1 MIKQA
6 LKIAWVF
13 LFLVCW
19 QGQALAEMEVVKLVQ
34 EKKPLFFQE
43 KSTGRVSFLKSIKTK
58 IEKPPAK
65 IGILRK
71 GFLCLKSGEL
81 VWNKKL
87 FDYAMAGFSKVFQNE
102 LERNNYPVPVVK
114 ETIFEEL
121 GEKAGKQPE
130 LQVGIYIKEVNANF
144 CSYSNEVKG
153 GVYLKI
159 LWQVY
164 APEIQKVVFET
175 VTEGSYQTESKGK
188 DIRVFFHSAFVV
200 ATRNFLSERG
210 FYNAVKSGPSTV
222 SAKQATG
229 LLKIK
234 GAELRTDQLKI
245 DVTSIRTAVVTITG
259 DTGTG
264 SGFFISRDGNLLTNK
279 HVVGNGRF
287 VKVRLATGR
296 ELVGEVIRSNKLRDV
311 ALVKTE
317 PISVPPLVLRK
328 GDLNIG
334 EDVFALGSPLGHTF
348 NTTLTKGILS
358 GYRKIDERE
367 FLQSDVTIFPG
378 NSGGPLLDSK
388 GCVVG
393 ITVAGIVAKGFSGMN
408 FFIPIG
414 DALSKLAVEVE

>member
-1 MIKQA
+1 MI
-6 LKIAWVF
+6 
-13 LFLVCW
+13 CW
-19 QGQALAEMEVVKLVQ
+19 QAQALAEMEVVKLVQ
-34 EKKPLFFQE
+34 EKKPLLFQE
-43 KSTGRVSFLKSIKTK
+43 KLTGRASFLKPIKTK
-58 IEKPPAK
+58 IENPPAK

-71 GFLCLKSGEL
+71 GFLCLKSGDL

-87 FDYAMAGFSKVFQNE
+87 FGYAIAGFPKVFQNE
-102 LERNNYPVPVVK
+102 LEKNNYPVPVVK

-121 GEKAGKQPE
+121 GEKANKQPE

-144 CSYSNEVKG
+144 CTYSNEVKG

-175 VTEGSYQTESKGK
+175 VTEGSYQSESKGK
-188 DIRVFFHSAFVV
+188 DIRVFFHSAFVA

-210 FYNAVKSGPSTV
+210 FYNAVKSGLSPV
-222 SAKQATG
+222 SVKQTADS
-229 LLKIK
+229 LKIK
-234 GAELRTDQLKI
+234 GAYPPAGQLKI
-245 DVTSIRTAVVTITG
+245 DVTNIRTAVVTITG
-259 DTGTG
+259 ETGTG
-264 SGFFISRDGNLLTNK
+264 SGFFISRDGNLLTNQ
-279 HVVGNGRF
+279 HVVGNARF
-287 VKVRLATGR
+287 VKVKLATGR
-296 ELVGEVIRSNKLRDV
+296 ELVGEVVRASKMRDV

-317 PISVPPLVLRK
+317 PISVSPLALRK

-334 EDVFALGSPLGHTF
+334 EDVFALGSPLGYTF

-358 GYRKIDERE
+358 GYRKIEDRE
-367 FLQSDVTIFPG
+367 FLQSDVTILPG

-414 DALSKLAVEVE
+414 DALSKLAVEME